1 MPQVDIFHTGMLS
14 QFGFTQSSFEAAV
27 FTFDHFTVDQKPDAF
42 LEVELIDIRGL
53 HLLLKGGAHS
63 EES

>member
-1 MPQVDIFHTGMLS
+1 MLA
-14 QFGFTQSSFEAAV
+14 QFGFTQSGFEAAV
-27 FTFDHFTVDQKPDAF
+27 FPFDHFTVDQKPHAF
-42 LEVELIDIRGL
+42 LEVELIDIGGL